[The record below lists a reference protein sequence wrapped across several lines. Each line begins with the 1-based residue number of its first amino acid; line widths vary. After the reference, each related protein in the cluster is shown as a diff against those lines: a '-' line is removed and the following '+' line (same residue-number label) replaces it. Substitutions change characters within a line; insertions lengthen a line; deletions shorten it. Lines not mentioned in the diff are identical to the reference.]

1 MINYLFLNG
10 TSWVLCITR
19 GNFSFSSKDTKSIF
33 EILIFFSF
41 FLNITSKRWSKILNH
56 SMFIIARKLPNQ
68 INFRDCFDHP
78 STNFPKKKK
87 KFPLYI
93 ILYVHTNFPSNF
105 RIFKIKQIS
114 LETLFKYFSEPPC
127 TYVKQK
133 RRKER
138 REKSRRKK
146 IGGKNGTKVDS
157 LVERQLDRGKGEPLV
172 TGFRCYTVM

>member
-41 FLNITSKRWSKILNH
+41 FLNITNKRWSKILNH

-87 KFPLYI
+87 NFLSILYYTCTQIFLQISEFSKLNKFPWRHCSN
-93 ILYVHTNFPSNF
+93 ILASHRV
-105 RIFKIKQIS
+105 R
-114 LETLFKYFSEPPC
+114 
-127 TYVKQK
+127 
-133 RRKER
+133 
-138 REKSRRKK
+138 
-146 IGGKNGTKVDS
+146 
-157 LVERQLDRGKGEPLV
+157 
-172 TGFRCYTVM
+172 M